1 MKNKGFTVVEL
12 LATVVLIG
20 IISLVALGSYSG
32 IKKTIMKAQTKNVVS
47 NIESTAIIYSTSR
60 DRVGWVPL
68 TELIDNEFIDKTD
81 LLRIDEFED
90 EKGDKCYLL
99 SGETEDAEINPSV
112 GVFIGQKYAQTNVT
126 TSCEAEDPD
135 CDPSDIYSVDVS
147 ESANLVKTAT
157 FYCKKVEKEEDQI
170 KYGTAIAGSETSSR
184 FRSYS
189 LDIVS
194 ESSDYVI
201 VHLSCT
207 NGLYRYPGDS
217 LSQRDQNPISAPVAG
232 APFRVDYMTSND
244 SCSLLLYSEEK
255 GIYKKYTYLMGG
267 GS

>member
-1 MKNKGFTVVEL
+1 MKNKGFTIVEL

-32 IKKTIMKAQTKNVVS
+32 IKRTIMKAQTKNVVS

-68 TELIDNEFIDKTD
+68 TELVDNEFIDKTD
-81 LLRIDEFED
+81 LERIDEFED
-90 EKGDKCYLL
+90 ENGDKCYLL
-99 SGETEDAEINPSV
+99 TGEGDDATINTEV
-112 GVFIGQKYAQTNVT
+112 GIFIGQKYAKTSVT
-126 TSCEAEDPD
+126 TT
-135 CDPSDIYSVDVS
+135 CDPSDPECDATANYSVNTS
-147 ESANLVKTAT
+147 EGANLVKTAD
-157 FYCKKVEKEEDQI
+157 FYCKKVEKEEDQV

-189 LDIVS
+189 LDIVD
-194 ESSDYVI
+194 ESPEYII

-207 NGLYRYPGDS
+207 NGLYRYPGDA
-217 LSQRDQNPISAPVAG
+217 LSQPGPNQLPGIAAG
-232 APFRVDYMTSND
+232 VPFRVDDMTAND
-244 SCSLLLYSEEK
+244 SCSLLLYSQSK
-255 GIYKKYTYLMGG
+255 GIYKKYTYLMSG